1 MVANRFSPSR
11 VGPILARSESVV
23 IDLPC
28 FEGPLLDPQ
37 GYFATR
43 RAARLFKT
51 LVNRL
56 ELERW
61 QTVIDELHRDHRYA
75 TFDALADERRHL
87 DSLTWEIVLE
97 VLILAA
103 LVGDIAI
110 NVVSIWP
117 ASG

>member
-1 MVANRFSPSR
+1 MVADGLPPSR
-11 VGPILARSESVV
+11 TGPTLRAVRSLGV
-23 IDLPC
+23 DLPC

-43 RAARLFKT
+43 RAARLFRS
-51 LVNRL
+51 LVSRL

-61 QTVIDELHRDHRYA
+61 QAVIDERMEVIES
-75 TFDALADERRHL
+75 TFEALAEERRHL

-103 LVGDIAI
+103 LVGDIGI
-110 NVVSIWP
+110 NVFAIW
-117 ASG
+117 SGSV

>member
-1 MVANRFSPSR
+1 M
-11 VGPILARSESVV
+11 

-61 QTVIDELHRDHRYA
+61 QTVIDERIEIIEA

-117 ASG
+117 GSG